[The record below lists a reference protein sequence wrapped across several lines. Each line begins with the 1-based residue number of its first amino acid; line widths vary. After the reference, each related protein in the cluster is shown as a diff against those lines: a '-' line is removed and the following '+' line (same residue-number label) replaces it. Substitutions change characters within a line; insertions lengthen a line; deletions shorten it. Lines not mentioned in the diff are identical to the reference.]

1 MSNIEWIGLIPEKVM
16 QCVSC
21 ISHQDN
27 YSAKI
32 SQGKKKKNKE
42 FYWHTTFKSYI
53 LYQAN

>member
-16 QCVSC
+16 QCASC